1 MLKVTVK
8 RTVEQPQYQVFETQ
22 VQLYGFDRLTPRA
35 ARAALE
41 IAFGQPYGG
50 EVWTMPEDTPEGLD
64 YGGMY
69 GYRVYA
75 NSARKVYPDAL

>member
-8 RTVEQPQYQVFETQ
+8 RTVEQPQYQVFKTQ
-22 VQLYGFDRLTPRA
+22 VQLYGFNKLTPRA

-50 EVWTMPEDTPEGLD
+50 EVWVEAPATERGID
-64 YGGMY
+64 YSQMY
-69 GYRVYA
+69 GYRVYE
-75 NSARKVYPDAL
+75 NSTRKLYPES